1 MNDKKRA
8 RKKFMGFTEEDI
20 DEVAT
25 EFYLKGLIFSAG
37 IMGLL
42 WFMLG

>member
-25 EFYLKGLIFSAG
+25 EFYLK
-37 IMGLL
+37 
-42 WFMLG
+42 